1 LCGRLPHGCEGWT
14 LKNSDESRIEYF
26 EMKRLRQIPRVSW
39 TARKTN
45 EWIMEKDG
53 VQKTFL
59 ASVKTKKLRYFGH
72 IMTQLFRRKG
82 YSRNRIRKEEKRK
95 PKKTWLG
102 NIQHTTYVSA
112 DRYGLRKNTE
122 SNG

>member
-1 LCGRLPHGCEGWT
+1 MNGLW
-14 LKNSDESRIEYF
+14 KKMEY
-26 EMKRLRQIPRVSW
+26 K
-39 TARKTN
+39 
-45 EWIMEKDG
+45 
-53 VQKTFL
+53 KTFL

-102 NIQHTTYVSA
+102 NINISRQIRT
-112 DRYGLRKNTE
+112 
-122 SNG
+122 